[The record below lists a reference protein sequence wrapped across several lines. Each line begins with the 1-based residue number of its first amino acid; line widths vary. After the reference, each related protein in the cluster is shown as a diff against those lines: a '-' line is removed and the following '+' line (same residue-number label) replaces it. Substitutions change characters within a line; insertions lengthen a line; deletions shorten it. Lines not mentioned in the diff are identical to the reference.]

1 MKTIN
6 LASKPKNGTA
16 VATAVPEEPSEVFY
30 PSLYL
35 NDREGLDDAPD
46 AGSTGSA
53 TIQYKVVSKTD
64 SMRADGNGQ
73 KRSTSVELEILSI
86 TFSESDSDES
96 NEDEIERGLRNAEN
110 SKKDADDKEEED

>member
-1 MKTIN
+1 MKTIDLGN
-6 LASKPKNGTA
+6 KPNTEGAELTAIIPQDASDK
-16 VATAVPEEPSEVFY
+16 VYY

-35 NDREGLDDAPD
+35 NDREGLEDAPD

-73 KRSTSVELEILSI
+73 KKSTSVELEILSI
-86 TFSESDSDES
+86 TFSSSKSSD
-96 NEDEIERGLRNAEN
+96 EDEIEKGLRDAEE
-110 SKKDADDKEEED
+110 SKDEEDDTKEED

>member
-1 MKTIN
+1 MKTID
-6 LASKPKNGTA
+6 LASKPEKGLTMA
-16 VATAVPEEPSEVFY
+16 EIVPQDSPEVYY

-73 KRSTSVELEILSI
+73 KKSTSVELEILSI
-86 TFSESDSDES
+86 TFSGSKSSD
-96 NEDEIERGLRNAEN
+96 EDEIEKGLREAEESESEDEEN
-110 SKKDADDKEEED
+110 DEEEED